1 MAAPAQIGCDGPMSA
16 MVDEPAPDRESTTAT
31 LTRTMTL
38 IARGGSLPDILDGI
52 ARCVE
57 AEHPGVLCS
66 ILLLDETGTRLLMG
80 AASSLP
86 DFYNQAIDGIEIGPD
101 VGSCGTAAWGGVRT
115 IVSDIQTDPLWVNFK
130 ALAAQARLASC
141 WSEPIR
147 GHDGRVQGTFAM
159 YHRDVRVPDTEDF
172 KSIEAAA
179 HLAAIAIERK
189 QSEEALAASEAR
201 HRLFADNATDLIML
215 SDRDGQL
222 TYISPSVA
230 RVTGYRPEILV
241 GRMIRDLVHP
251 EDWPAMEQVGD
262 RLYAGEID
270 GDAATTEYRARHK
283 DGRWLWFETRT
294 SLVRDRETGEAT
306 GNVDVARDVTARK
319 VLEEELH
326 QRTREA
332 EAATEAKS
340 DFLAN
345 MSHEIRTP
353 LTAILGFSGLLK
365 RLPDLPDEAALH
377 LQRITTAGEALLSVV
392 NDVLDFSKLEAG
404 QLELDPQPFDPAVVV
419 RETVDL
425 VAAQATMKGLVLSV
439 DIADDL
445 PAAVSADSAR
455 LRQVLLNLLG
465 NALKFTGTGDI
476 RVTLAPEPGDRGR
489 LRIEVADTGPGIPA
503 DRLDRLFRRF
513 SQVDGSISRKH
524 GGSGLGLA
532 ICLGLTELMGGRIGV
547 DSVEGEGSRFWFTI
561 AAPEVASSAEA
572 DQEDAALDAMPAARL
587 LLVDD
592 VAINRQLVRAILSQF
607 GHEIIEASGGAEAVE
622 IAHHTA
628 FDLILMDVQM
638 PGLDGLAATRAIRAT
653 AEPNHRTPILAFSAN
668 VLAGQ
673 LAACRAAGMNDHI
686 AKPINLAELV
696 SKVAQWT
703 GDPAGSALV
712 DEDLREAQSA

>member
-1 MAAPAQIGCDGPMSA
+1 MSA
-16 MVDEPAPDRESTTAT
+16 MVDQPASLRESTTAT

-57 AEHPGVLCS
+57 AEHPSVLCS
-66 ILLLDETGTRLLMG
+66 ILLLDESGKRLLIG

-86 DFYNQAIDGIEIGPD
+86 AFYNDAINGVEIGPN
-101 VGSCGTAAWGGVRT
+101 VGSCGSAAWGGVRT
-115 IVSDIQTDPLWVNFK
+115 IVSDIQTDPLWVDFK
-130 ALAAQARLASC
+130 GLAAEAGLASC

-147 GHDGRVQGTFAM
+147 GHDGRVLGTFAM
-159 YHRDVRVPDTEDF
+159 YHRDVRVPDAEDF
-172 KSIEAAA
+172 RSIEAAA

-189 QSEEALAASEAR
+189 QSEETLAASEAR

-215 SDRDGQL
+215 SDREGRL

-251 EDWPAMEQVGD
+251 EDWPAMERVGD
-262 RLYAGEID
+262 QLYAGEID

-294 SLVRDRETGEAT
+294 SLVRDRDTGDAR
-306 GNVDVARDVTARK
+306 GLVDVARDVTARK
-319 VLEEELH
+319 ALEDKLR

-365 RLPDLPDEAALH
+365 RLPGLPDEAALH

-404 QLELDPQPFDPAVVV
+404 QLELDPQPFDPAAIV

-425 VAAQATMKGLVLSV
+425 VAAQATMKGLRISV
-439 DIADDL
+439 DVAEDL
-445 PAAVSADSAR
+445 PRAVSADSAR
-455 LRQVLLNLLG
+455 LRQILLNLLG
-465 NALKFTGTGDI
+465 NALKFTATGDI
-476 RVTLAPEPGDRGR
+476 RVTLAHATGDGGG

-503 DRLDRLFRRF
+503 DRLNRLFQRF
-513 SQVDGSISRKH
+513 SQVDGSISRQH

-561 AAPEVASSAEA
+561 AAPVVAASAPVEH
-572 DQEDAALDAMPAARL
+572 EDAALDAMPPARL

-622 IAHHTA
+622 I
-628 FDLILMDVQM
+628 
-638 PGLDGLAATRAIRAT
+638 GRA
-653 AEPNHRTPILAFSAN
+653 S
-668 VLAGQ
+668 
-673 LAACRAAGMNDHI
+673 CR
-686 AKPINLAELV
+686 ERV
-696 SKVAQWT
+696 
-703 GDPAGSALV
+703 
-712 DEDLREAQSA
+712 

>member
-1 MAAPAQIGCDGPMSA
+1 MSA
-16 MVDEPAPDRESTTAT
+16 MVDEPAPVRESTTAT

-57 AEHPGVLCS
+57 AEHPSVLCS
-66 ILLLDETGTRLLMG
+66 ILLLDEAGERLLMG

-86 DFYNQAIDGIEIGPD
+86 AFYNEAINGLEIGPD
-101 VGSCGTAAWGGVRT
+101 VGCCGTAAYTATRT
-115 IVSDIQTDPLWVNFK
+115 IVSDIGTDPLWVNFK
-130 ALAAQARLASC
+130 ELAAEAGLASC

-147 GHDGRVQGTFAM
+147 GHDGRVLGTFAM
-159 YHRDVRVPDTEDF
+159 YHRDIRVPEAADF
-172 KSIEAAA
+172 RSIEAAA

-215 SDRDGQL
+215 SDRGGQL

-241 GRMIRDLVHP
+241 GRMVEDLVHP
-251 EDWPAMEQVGD
+251 EDWPLMKTVGD

-294 SLVRDRETGEAT
+294 SLVRDRDTGEAT
-306 GNVDVARDVTARK
+306 GHVDVARDVTARK
-319 VLEEELH
+319 TLEAELRE
-326 QRTREA
+326 RTREA

-340 DFLAN
+340 NFLAN

-353 LTAILGFSGLLK
+353 LTAILGFSGLL
-365 RLPDLPDEAALH
+365 RSLPGLPPEAEIH
-377 LQRITTAGEALLSVV
+377 LQRITTAGDALLSVV

-404 QLELDPQPFDPAVVV
+404 QLELDPQPFDPAASV

-425 VAAQATMKGLVLSV
+425 VAAQAAMKGLRLCVEL
-439 DIADDL
+439 ADDL
-445 PAAVSADSAR
+445 PPAVSADSAR
-455 LRQVLLNLLG
+455 LRQILLNLLG
-465 NALKFTGTGDI
+465 NALKFAKTGEV
-476 RVTLAPEPGDRGR
+476 RVALAYEAEQGGR
-489 LRIEVADTGPGIPA
+489 LLIEVADTGPGIPT
-503 DRLDRLFRRF
+503 DRLDRLFQRF
-513 SQVDGSISRKH
+513 SQVDGSISRQH

-561 AAPEVASSAEA
+561 AAPVVAASAPVEH
-572 DQEDAALDAMPAARL
+572 EDAALDAMPPARL

-673 LAACRAAGMNDHI
+673 LAACQAAGMNDHI
-686 AKPINLAELV
+686 AKPINLTELV

-703 GDPAGSALV
+703 VVGDVPSASVAPDRLQ
-712 DEDLREAQSA
+712 A

>member
-1 MAAPAQIGCDGPMSA
+1 
-16 MVDEPAPDRESTTAT
+16 MVDQPASLRESATAT
-31 LTRTMTL
+31 LTRVMTL
-38 IARGGSLPDILDGI
+38 IAHSGSLPDILDGI

-57 AEHPGVLCS
+57 AEHPSVLCS
-66 ILLLDETGTRLLMG
+66 ILLLDEAGKRLLLG
-80 AASSLP
+80 AAPSLP
-86 DFYNQAIDGIEIGPD
+86 VFYNDAIDGIEIGPD
-101 VGSCGTAAWGGVRT
+101 VGSCGTSAWSGART
-115 IVSDIQTDPLWVNFK
+115 IVSDIQTDPLWFNFK
-130 ALAAQARLASC
+130 GLAAEAGLASC

-147 GHDGRVQGTFAM
+147 GQDGRVLGTFAM
-159 YHRDVRVPDTEDF
+159 YHRDIRSPEAEDF
-172 KSIEAAA
+172 RSIEAAA

-189 QSEEALAASEAR
+189 KSEQALAASEAR
-201 HRLFADNATDLIML
+201 HRLFADNVTDLIML
-215 SDRDGQL
+215 SDRDGRL

-230 RVTGYRPEILV
+230 RVTGYPPEILV

-251 EDWPAMEQVGD
+251 EDWPAMERVGAL
-262 RLYAGEID
+262 LYAGEID
-270 GDAATTEYRARHK
+270 EDAAITEYRARHK

-294 SLVRDRETGEAT
+294 SLVHDRITGEAT
-306 GNVDVARDVTARK
+306 GNVDVARDVTRRK
-319 VLEEELH
+319 ALEDKLRE
-326 QRTREA
+326 RTREA

-365 RLPDLPDEAALH
+365 RLPGLPDEAGLH

-404 QLELDPQPFDPAVVV
+404 QLELDPQPFDPAAIV

-425 VAAQATMKGLVLSV
+425 VAAQAAMKGLRVSV
-439 DIADDL
+439 DVAEDL
-445 PAAVSADSAR
+445 PRAVSADSAR
-455 LRQVLLNLLG
+455 LRQILLNLLG
-465 NALKFTGTGDI
+465 NALKFTGEGDI
-476 RVTLAPEPGDRGR
+476 RVTLAHTPCDGGR
-489 LRIEVADTGPGIPA
+489 LQIEVADTGPGIPA
-503 DRLDRLFRRF
+503 DRLDRLFQRF
-513 SQVDGSISRKH
+513 SQVDGSISRRH

-561 AAPEVASSAEA
+561 AAPAVAAPARVEH
-572 DQEDAALDAMPAARL
+572 EDAALAEMPVARL

-653 AEPNHRTPILAFSAN
+653 AERNNRTPILAFSAN
-668 VLAGQ
+668 VLASQ
-673 LAACRAAGMNDHI
+673 LAACRAAGMNGHI

-703 GDPAGSALV
+703 GESAGSRTAA
-712 DEDLREAQSA
+712 EDPLEAQSA